1 MKKLIL
7 TILTTITI
15 LGVNAQGN
23 NLQFNRA
30 LYETV
35 TTTPITHRSSY
46 NISNAFTIPA
56 GKVWKITYVTSSDA
70 INSSS
75 TAQRINN
82 LYVSKS
88 GQEEYG
94 EVFFPTSANNPP
106 LWLPEG
112 TYDLNFNC
120 GSSNKDYNLIFS
132 GIEFNI
138 VQ

>member
-1 MKKLIL
+1 MKKLIF

-35 TTTPITHRSSY
+35 TTTQINLRSYY

-94 EVFFPTSANNPP
+94 EVFLSANNPP

-120 GSSNKDYNLIFS
+120 NSSNKDYNLIFS

-138 VQ
+138 VP